1 MTRRHPLDP
10 VSLVFG
16 FTFTAAG
23 LLFLS
28 GQLDQA
34 LRLRWLW
41 PVLLLALGVGILL
54 DAGTR
59 RRPPEDRPEPPAKP
73 AQPAEPAEVAEVAG
87 PPARPAEVAE
97 PPAEPGREAAERVE
111 PPAPARTAELD
122 PEPPATTTAELDPEG
137 PPDRDR

>member
-59 RRPPEDRPEPPAKP
+59 RRPPEDRPEPPAQP

-87 PPARPAEVAE
+87 APARPAEVAE
-97 PPAEPGREAAERVE
+97 PPADPGREAAERVE

>member
-59 RRPPEDRPEPPAKP
+59 RRPPEDRTEPPAKP

-97 PPAEPGREAAERVE
+97 PPADPGREAAERVE

-122 PEPPATTTAELDPEG
+122 PEPPAATTAELDPEG

>member
-87 PPARPAEVAE
+87 APARPAEVAE
-97 PPAEPGREAAERVE
+97 PPADPGREAAERVE

>member
-87 PPARPAEVAE
+87 PPARSAEVAE

-111 PPAPARTAELD
+111 PPA
-122 PEPPATTTAELDPEG
+122 TTTAELDPEA

>member
-73 AQPAEPAEVAEVAG
+73 AQPAEPAEVAGA
-87 PPARPAEVAE
+87 PARPAEVAE
-97 PPAEPGREAAERVE
+97 PPADPGREAAERVE